1 MSCERQRC
9 VYVCVW
15 SHSTFPPSLNDRHSE
30 SNSKSAA
37 VHLWRVSGDS
47 LSYCLPQQL
56 ITFWKRSSGLMT
68 QLLPGRRQETA
79 VSMHADG
86 RPSLFSVEQVEEACS
101 QRALEDEWITAEK
114 GPAFSLFW
122 DQLDDRRAG
131 VTFVYTS
138 VQILFSWCVTSTSLS
153 LAKNG
158 FSTIHT
164 CLVPCDNRCDHVSTP
179 RPLTIE
185 RIDLS
190 FVVFPSVV
198 VRQNYG

>member
-9 VYVCVW
+9 VCVIPLYLSSISEW
-15 SHSTFPPSLNDRHSE
+15 LSLGIELST
-30 SNSKSAA
+30 A

-47 LSYCLPQQL
+47 LSFCLPLQL

-68 QLLPGRRQETA
+68 QLLPGWGQETA

-86 RPSLFSVEQVEEACS
+86 RPSLFSVKEVEEACS

-114 GPAFSLFW
+114 GPAFSLFRE
-122 DQLDDRRAG
+122 QLDDRRAG
-131 VTFVYTS
+131 VTFVCTS
-138 VQILFSWCVTSTSLS
+138 VRILFSWRVTSTSLN

-158 FSTIHT
+158 FRTIHT
-164 CLVPCDNRCDHVSTP
+164 CLVQCDNRCDHVSTL